1 MYVSNKQRSLQYTII
16 LDTYSKM
23 QDNAIN
29 LGLTAT
35 QGSYLVGLIGIS
47 NTVARVILGAL
58 SQKLNRL
65 ELQAKVHT
73 KVHNQGL
80 KGLTSAFSFHI

>member
-1 MYVSNKQRSLQYTII
+1 MYI
-16 LDTYSKM
+16 L

-47 NTVARVILGAL
+47 NTVARVVLGAL
-58 SQKLNRL
+58 SQKLNR
-65 ELQAKVHT
+65 QR
-73 KVHNQGL
+73 L
-80 KGLTSAFSFHI
+80 KRRLCEGSPG

>member
-1 MYVSNKQRSLQYTII
+1 MYLTNNARFNIQLYNYT
-16 LDTYSKM
+16 YCKM

>member
-16 LDTYSKM
+16 HTYCKM